1 MHAGVCIAHLDRRL
15 RCDVFG
21 AMPTSPPDSAQA
33 MMGEQPPTEYEMP
46 EINERDRISAIYL
59 DCNGSTPTDDR
70 VAEAMRP
77 YLTANPANPASQQH
91 LYGQQAHRKVE
102 EARDQVAALV
112 DARPQEVV
120 FTSGATESNNLAL
133 LGIAEEA
140 LEAGRTHI
148 VSSAIEHPAVL
159 EPLAHLS
166 DRGFDVELIAPGPD
180 GIIRAEELLDAV
192 RPDTAMISLMHVNN
206 VVGTAQPIGEVADG
220 LADHRALMHVDAA
233 QGAAHRFE
241 ELGHPRLDLI
251 SMSAHKMYGPKGIGA
266 LVYRRRPQ
274 AGLQIAARSFGGG
287 HEGGLRPGTVATPLV
302 VGFGRAAKL
311 CGEESDHRKERNHAF
326 RQSLLEGLAPLDPT
340 YHGEPEEQVSHV
352 VCLSFSGVRS
362 RAALLR
368 LRDLVAASN
377 GAACRADDNDPSH
390 VFVAM
395 GLSNGPL
402 EEAIRFSWHHNTP
415 AVDWS
420 EVVAR
425 LAPMTR

>member
-1 MHAGVCIAHLDRRL
+1 MH
-15 RCDVFG
+15 
-21 AMPTSPPDSAQA
+21 
-33 MMGEQPPTEYEMP
+33 
-46 EINERDRISAIYL
+46 EIDERDKIGAIYL
-59 DCNGSTPTDDR
+59 DCNGSTPTDER
-70 VAEAMRP
+70 VVETMRP
-77 YLTANPANPASQQH
+77 YLTANPANPASQLH

-112 DARPQEVV
+112 DARPQEVI

-133 LGIAEEA
+133 LGIAQEA

-166 DRGFDVELIAPGPD
+166 DHGFEVELVAPGPD
-180 GIIRAEELLDAV
+180 GVVRAEELLARV
-192 RPDTAMISLMHVNN
+192 RPDTAMVSLMHVNN
-206 VVGTAQPIGEVADG
+206 VVGTVQPIGEVADG

-251 SMSAHKMYGPKGIGA
+251 SISAHKMYGPKGIGA
-266 LVYRRRPQ
+266 LIYRRRPQ
-274 AGLQIAARSFGGG
+274 AALKIAARSFGGG

-302 VGFGRAAKL
+302 AGFGRASKL
-311 CGEESDHRKERNHAF
+311 CREESDHRKERNRAF
-326 RQSLLEGLAPLDPT
+326 RRKLIEGLAPLHPT

-352 VCLSFSGVRS
+352 VCLSFSGVRA
-362 RAALLR
+362 RAVLLR

-377 GAACRADDNDPSH
+377 GAACRATDNHPSH
-390 VFVAM
+390 VLVAM
-395 GLSNGPL
+395 GLSDGPL
-402 EEAIRFSWHHNTP
+402 EEAIRLSWYHDTP

-420 EVVAR
+420 EVVER
-425 LAPMTR
+425 LISMSR